1 MTNSRRKAREVVLQA
16 MYWSE
21 SSGDPIR
28 QTLHTMSLRLDLSPE
43 ASRFARSLGE
53 EAWARQEDLDRMIG
67 SVSENW
73 SLARIS
79 RIDRLILR
87 MALSEMLGFDDI
99 PAKVSLDEA
108 IELAK
113 RYSLEKSPAFIN
125 GILDTLVKRE
135 GMLEGVGKG

>member
-1 MTNSRRKAREVVLQA
+1 MA
-16 MYWSE
+16 
-21 SSGDPIR
+21 
-28 QTLHTMSLRLDLSPE
+28 LRLDLSPE
-43 ASRFARSLGE
+43 VSRFARRLGE
-53 EAWARQEDLDRMIG
+53 EAWARREDLDQMIG

-73 SLARIS
+73 SLDRIS

-113 RYSLEKSPAFIN
+113 RYSQEKSPGFVN
-125 GILDTLVKRE
+125 GILDALLKRE
-135 GMLEGVGKG
+135 GMLEGVGEG

>member
-16 MYWSE
+16 MYWTE

-28 QTLHTMSLRLDLSPE
+28 RTLHTMALRLDLSPE
-43 ASRFARSLGE
+43 VSRFARRLGE
-53 EAWARQEDLDRMIG
+53 EAWARREDLDQMIG

-73 SLARIS
+73 SLDRIS

-113 RYSLEKSPAFIN
+113 RYSQEKSPGFVN
-125 GILDTLVKRE
+125 GILDALLKRE
-135 GMLEGVGKG
+135 GMLEGVGEG